1 MLKLLVAVDG
11 SESSDKAVKE
21 VARRLDGSEQ
31 VTLLT
36 VIKEINVPG
45 ENTSSQTT
53 TKTTNKQTTDSPS
66 SPSSP
71 GSTGSAGSPG
81 SAGSQRQIKKIREK
95 NKLEEEGKDILKAA
109 EEVLQ
114 EKDVD
119 IEKVLLEGNP
129 PEQICQLAEEKDVD
143 YIVLGNRGKGGI
155 KKFLLG
161 STSEKVLRN
170 AERSVCV
177 IK

>member
-21 VARRLDGSEQ
+21 VGERVDGSEQ
-31 VTLLT
+31 VTLVT

-45 ENTSSQTT
+45 ENPSNKTTTQKMNSQTT
-53 TKTTNKQTTDSPS
+53 
-66 SPSSP
+66 
-71 GSTGSAGSPG
+71 GSPG
-81 SAGSQRQIKKIREK
+81 APRKIKKIREK
-95 NKLEEEGKDILKAA
+95 NKIKEEGKDVLKKA
-109 EEVLQ
+109 EQLLQ
-114 EKDVD
+114 EKGVET
-119 IEKVLLEGNP
+119 EKVLREGDP
-129 PEQICQLAEEKDVD
+129 SDQICQLAEEKEVD
-143 YIVLGNRGKGGI
+143 YIVLGNRGTGTI

-161 STSEKVLRN
+161 STSEKVLKN

>member
-21 VARRLDGSEQ
+21 VAQRVDGSEQ
-31 VTLLT
+31 VTLVT

-45 ENTSSQTT
+45 ENNSNKTNTQITNNQTT
-53 TKTTNKQTTDSPS
+53 S
-66 SPSSP
+66 SPSS
-71 GSTGSAGSPG
+71 
-81 SAGSQRQIKKIREK
+81 QKKIKKIREK
-95 NKLEEEGKDILKAA
+95 NKMEEEGKNILTKA
-109 EEVLQ
+109 EQLLK
-114 EKDVD
+114 EKGIDT
-119 IEKVLLEGNP
+119 EKVLLEGDP
-129 PEQICQLAEEKDVD
+129 SDKICQLAEKKDID

-161 STSEKVLRN
+161 STSEKILKN
-170 AERSVCV
+170 AETSVCV